1 MKLLDKLKNAIF
13 EEVEEEQQETME
25 IPVKREEKIVKK
37 IDIEKT
43 IQESPKQEIELPK
56 KIEEKRESHVK
67 KPIIFDDEDF
77 LSETREVSLSR
88 KETSKVKEKPLY
100 GGFNL
105 KDEKAKE
112 RFKPSPIISPVYG
125 LVQDEKKSEFK
136 GTNQVTLDTLLK
148 EEKKKPEVTF
158 DTIREKA
165 FGKEPEKKEV
175 EKSLL
180 YEMKQEE
187 TVPGIEKVTL
197 GDAEEYFNDLGLE
210 YEVDYKDAAKA
221 NITRETKNKEL
232 SEIVEEEIKGDKA
245 IQEELEN
252 KKTTKKSSK
261 LSKMDE
267 AKSISDVSEPE
278 EKNLYDLIDMMYD
291 SKEWYKWQDI
301 MKCY

>member
-13 EEVEEEQQETME
+13 EEVEEEQETVDV
-25 IPVKREEKIVKK
+25 PVKREEKIVKK

-43 IQESPKQEIELPK
+43 IQETPKQEIELPK
-56 KIEEKRESHVK
+56 KIEEKRETHVK

-77 LSETREVSLSR
+77 LSETRELSLSR
-88 KETSKVKEKPLY
+88 KETPKVKEKPLY

-105 KDEKAKE
+105 KDEKSKE

-125 LVQDEKKSEFK
+125 LVQDEKNIELASGKVS
-136 GTNQVTLDTLLK
+136 LDTLLK

-245 IQEELEN
+245 IQEELE
-252 KKTTKKSSK
+252 KKTTTKKSSK

-291 SKEWYKWQDI
+291 SKE
-301 MKCY
+301 